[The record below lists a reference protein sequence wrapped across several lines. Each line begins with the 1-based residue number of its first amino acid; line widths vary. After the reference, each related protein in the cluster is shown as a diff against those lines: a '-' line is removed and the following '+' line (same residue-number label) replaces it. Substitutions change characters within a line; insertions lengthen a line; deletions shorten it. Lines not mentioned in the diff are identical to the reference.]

1 MPSIFSRI
9 VKGEIPCHKVW
20 EDDRHLAFLDIR
32 PVVPGHTLVI
42 PKREVNY
49 LFDLP
54 EPDHAALW
62 KAAHGVARRLKE
74 KLRCARVCLAVL
86 GFEVPHAHIH
96 LIPADRITDFPWPGG
111 KPARNE
117 DLAAL
122 AAKLKG

>member
-1 MPSIFSRI
+1 MASIFSRI

-20 EDDRHLAFLDIR
+20 EDDRHLAFLDLR

-42 PKREVNY
+42 PKREIDY

-54 EPDHAALW
+54 AAEHAALW
-62 KAAHGVARRLKE
+62 TAAHGVARRLKE
-74 KLRCARVCLAVL
+74 KLGVARVCVTVI

-96 LIPADRITDFPWPGG
+96 LLPANRMADIPWRGGSPANTD
-111 KPARNE
+111 

-122 AAKLKG
+122 AAKLRV

>member
-1 MPSIFSRI
+1 MPTIFSRI
-9 VKGEIPCHKVW
+9 IAGEIPCHKVW
-20 EDDRHLAFLDIR
+20 EDSNHLAFLDIR

-42 PKREVNY
+42 PKREVEY

-54 EPDHAALW
+54 EAEYAALW

-74 KLRCARVCLAVL
+74 KLKVGRVCVTVI

-96 LIPADRITDFPWPGG
+96 LLPANKISDLPWRGWN
-111 KPARNE
+111 PAKAE

-122 AAKLKG
+122 AAKLRG

>member
-9 VKGEIPCHKVW
+9 VSGEIPCHKVW
-20 EDDRHLAFLDIR
+20 EDDQHLAFLDIR

-42 PKREVNY
+42 PKREVDY

-54 EPDHAALW
+54 DADYAALW
-62 KAAHGVARRLKE
+62 KAAAGVARHLRE
-74 KLRCARVCLAVL
+74 KLKVARVCVTVI

-96 LIPADRITDFPWPGG
+96 LLPANSIAAIPWRSGP
-111 KPARNE
+111 PAKNE

-122 AAKLKG
+122 AAKLRG